1 MVTRGFWSVHVLSVG
16 LAATLGF
23 GLAGC
28 GGSGGPAGAGG
39 DGSPRTGGNLRLG
52 LGVDPVCLDPQQS
65 GIADA
70 INIER
75 SIVDSL
81 TAQDPKTNAIVPWLA
96 TSWQVSPD
104 AAGFT
109 FHLRSGVTFSDGSAL
124 TATTVR
130 DNFDAVV
137 RAGGRAPLA
146 ASYLAGYRGTDVI
159 DPLTARVRFG
169 QPNAQ
174 FLQAT
179 STVSLGL
186 LSSATLARPLADRCV
201 SGIIGSGPFVLDS
214 YVPRQSV
221 TVHRRAGYRWGPA
234 TARHTGDAY
243 LDKITY
249 SIIPDG
255 GVRAGALRSG
265 QVGGVTALPVQDTS
279 QVRQAG
285 LTVARKIIPGV
296 VACLS
301 VNPFV
306 SRPAIDDSSVRRAV
320 VKAVNRAEVVG
331 TVLSDDYKVATSI
344 LSASTPG
351 YADLGASLAYDPAG
365 ARKLLDA
372 AGWTAGPDGIRRR
385 GGQRLTLAVA
395 WTTNGGPDQ
404 EVLELIQQQL
414 RQVGIELTLR
424 QFVTGQAFPAMQ
436 RGIGD
441 YAWGAGAFRTDPDIL
456 RAKIVLPGPVVPPAP
471 GSPADR
477 LNAAL
482 ARQAATV
489 DDAQRR
495 KVVDEA
501 QRLAVDAGITVPVYE
516 IPAVVGL
523 AKDVRGFAFTASANL
538 FLYDTWLGNG

>member
-1 MVTRGFWSVHVLSVG
+1 M
-16 LAATLGF
+16 AILGF

-39 DGSPRTGGNLRLG
+39 AGGDGPPRTGGNLRLG
-52 LGVDPVCLDPQQS
+52 LGVDPVCLDPAQS

-70 INIER
+70 VNIER

-96 TSWQVSPD
+96 SSWQVSPD
-104 AAGFT
+104 ATAFT
-109 FHLRSGVTFSDGSAL
+109 FHLRPGITFSDGSAL
-124 TATTVR
+124 SATTVQE
-130 DNFDAVV
+130 NFDAVV

-146 ASYLAGYRGTDVI
+146 SSYLAGYRGTDVV
-159 DPLTARVRFG
+159 DSLTARVRFG

-186 LSSATLARPLADRCV
+186 LSSATVARPPADRCLA
-201 SGIIGSGPFVLDS
+201 GIVGSGPFVLDS

-221 TVHRRAGYRWGPA
+221 TVHRRVGYRWAPA

-249 SIIPDG
+249 SIITDG

-265 QVGGVTALPVQDTS
+265 QVGGVTALPVQDTG

-285 LTVARKIIPGV
+285 LTVATKVIPGV

-301 VNPFV
+301 LNPFV

-320 VKAVNRAEVVG
+320 VKAVNRAEVVS

-344 LSASTPG
+344 LAASTPG
-351 YADLGASLAYDPAG
+351 YVNLGDSLAYDPAG

-372 AGWTAGPDGIRRR
+372 AGWAAGPDGIRRR

-395 WTTNGGPDQ
+395 WTTNGGADQ
-404 EVLELIQQQL
+404 QVLELIQQQL
-414 RQVGIELTLR
+414 RDVGVELTLR

-456 RAKIVLPGPVVPPAP
+456 RAKIVLPGPVIPPAP

-495 KVVDEA
+495 KVVGEA
-501 QRLAVDAGITVPVYE
+501 QQLAVDDGITVPVYE

-523 AKDVRGFAFTASANL
+523 AKNVRGFSFTASANL